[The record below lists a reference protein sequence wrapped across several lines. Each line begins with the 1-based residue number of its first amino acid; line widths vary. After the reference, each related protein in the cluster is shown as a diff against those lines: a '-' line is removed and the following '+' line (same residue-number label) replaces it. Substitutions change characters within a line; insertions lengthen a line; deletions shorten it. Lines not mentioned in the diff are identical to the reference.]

1 MIPVN
6 RKLDFEPPNI
16 DRCQINAYGVHALK
30 ASITEVRY
38 VPKADPSSIE
48 SISSLF
54 EDGYQVE
61 ALHML
66 CETIKAMEKR
76 ILELEQKH
84 GSV

>member
-6 RKLDFEPPNI
+6 RKLYFEPPNI

-38 VPKADPSSIE
+38 VPKEPSNIE

-54 EDGYQVE
+54 EDGYQAE